1 MTKAELFKTDL
12 WREFEAAARA
22 EKQKPISVLT
32 ELMSDY
38 IESRADSALFDEIA
52 EEGGKSGYTEDDAV
66 DLVRRARLEKM
77 RG

>member
-1 MTKAELFKTDL
+1 MTNAEVFKTDL

-22 EKQKPISVLT
+22 EKQNPLKILT

-52 EEGGKSGYTEDDAV
+52 EEGFKSGYTEDDAV
-66 DLVRRARLEKM
+66 ELVRQARLERM